1 MAKGS
6 RGGKLSGG
14 GTVTLN
20 PPNTQQ
26 TAQQTAQPVQ
36 NAQNTPQS
44 MSADFNNFMAM
55 SDDDKA
61 DVIDSMIKQGVPA
74 HLADNDFQRFI
85 YNIGLNDKPDV
96 VDDATLDSMSGLEMF
111 RTVNAVRNGAVG
123 VTYSAPE
130 IAKQIQGGSITR
142 VSDTGGSA
150 YGRGLYFTPDC
161 DHSMSW
167 YGNTTGN
174 VKQTCTLRGKL
185 NSNAKIITDVKAD
198 SGVDWEIR
206 HNTKLGQVLRKCDRA
221 SRTSLYAISKGYN
234 VIHGVASGSANYH
247 NVLNRQALTLSKD
260 VHAKNSSGT
269 WN

>member
-1 MAKGS
+1 MAKGN

-14 GTVTLN
+14 GSGGTLT

-26 TAQQTAQPVQ
+26 TTPQTAQPIQ
-36 NAQNTPQS
+36 TAQNTPQS

-96 VDDATLDSMSGLEMF
+96 VDDATLDAMSGLEMF
-111 RTVNAVRNGAVG
+111 RTVNAVKNTAIG

-161 DHSMSW
+161 HHSMSM
-167 YGNTTGN
+167 YGRTNGN
-174 VKQTCTLRGKL
+174 VKQTCTIRSKL
-185 NSNAKIITDVKAD
+185 NSNAKIITDTKVS
-198 SGVDWEIR
+198 SGINWEIG
-206 HNTKLGQVLRKCDRA
+206 HGTKLGKVLSKCDRA
-221 SRTSLYAISKGYN
+221 SRESLYAIAKGYN
-234 VIHGVASGSANYH
+234 VILGTGSGSAKYH
-247 NVLNRQALTLSKD
+247 NVLNRQAMTISKD
-260 VHAKNSSGT
+260 VHPANSSGK
-269 WN
+269 W